1 MAPSW
6 FETVGVLEMPGESDI
21 AGPEDECY
29 RSGQVQVFCGRSCG
43 GGGEWKR
50 EEPDDGKSVKEDG
63 KRRFVTS
70 PIIHSS
76 ERTKGGEEVRG

>member
-1 MAPSW
+1 M
-6 FETVGVLEMPGESDI
+6 
-21 AGPEDECY
+21 
-29 RSGQVQVFCGRSCG
+29 QVFCGRSCG